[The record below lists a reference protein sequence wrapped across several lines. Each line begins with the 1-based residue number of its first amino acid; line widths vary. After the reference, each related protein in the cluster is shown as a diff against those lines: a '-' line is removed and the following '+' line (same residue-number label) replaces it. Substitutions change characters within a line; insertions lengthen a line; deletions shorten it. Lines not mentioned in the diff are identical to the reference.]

1 MIRRT
6 SPLPTDLDTM
16 SHTLRIARFPTTS
29 TLDEIQEFIDKY
41 GKSKCIRMRKDK
53 EKKFKGSI
61 YVEMSTKEECEKL
74 LSEELKYSGE
84 VLAEKCY
91 LQDHLDSKKA
101 KKPKKKSD
109 GNNKKEEYEPGCVLR
124 VKNIGEGANRED
136 FEAVLNKKQYQ
147 FIDFCRGQT
156 EGYLRFKKPDFAKE
170 TLEKFTSE
178 KPVIGGNEIE
188 VSLVEGDEEKE
199 YWEKIS
205 DLRNQ
210 KKQKG
215 GQKRGGGGNKRGR
228 RGSNEGGKNKKA
240 KTEEGGDDEE

>member
-1 MIRRT
+1 MVRRT
-6 SPLPTDLDTM
+6 SPLPTDTDTM
-16 SHTLRIARFPTTS
+16 SRTVRIARFPTTS

-61 YVEMSTKEECEKL
+61 YVEMSTKEECDKL

-84 VLAEKCY
+84 ALAEKSY
-91 LQDHLDSKKA
+91 LQDHLDSKKS
-101 KKPKKKSD
+101 KKPKKEE
-109 GNNKKEEYEPGCVLR
+109 KKDEWEVGCVLK

-156 EGYLRFKKPDFAKE
+156 EGFLRFKKPEFAKE

-178 KPVIGGNEIE
+178 KPMIGGNEIE

-215 GQKRGGGGNKRGR
+215 QKRGGASKRGR
-228 RGSNEGGKNKKA
+228 RGSNEGGRSKKA
-240 KTEEGGDDEE
+240 KTDDGDEE